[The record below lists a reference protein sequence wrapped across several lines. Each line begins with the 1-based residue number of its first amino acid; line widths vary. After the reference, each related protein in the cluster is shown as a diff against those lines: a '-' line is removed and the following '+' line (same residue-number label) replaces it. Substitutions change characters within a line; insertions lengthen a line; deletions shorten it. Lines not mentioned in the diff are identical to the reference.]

1 MLESHC
7 QVEQFSKQ
15 RSIEMENILEKIK
28 NNIEKV
34 KDKTF
39 QLVIWND

>member
-1 MLESHC
+1 MESHC
-7 QVEQFSKQ
+7 QVEQFSKE
-15 RSIEMENILEKIK
+15 RSIKMENILEKIK
-28 NNIEKV
+28 NKIEKL